1 MNKTHNSS
9 IVIVTNG
16 WFPQMAGGLDRY
28 VYELTYQ
35 LLSQKYLIEV
45 GGVGLPESSDHPNL
59 KLINFAEPDES
70 LWRRLWLTRKKFAQ
84 RQILKPDGINL
95 HFALY
100 GLPIIF
106 GLPKNTPVTFNFHGP
121 WALESDRETSNKL
134 GVGIKKWIEKQVYSR
149 CDRFIVLSKAFGDI
163 LHREYNVDWSRIFV
177 IAGGVD
183 TDRFQPSLSRSQARE
198 RLGWEQDRQI
208 LFTPRR
214 LVQRMGIDRLL
225 EAVAQVKEQVPEV
238 WLAIAGKGV
247 LRESLEKK
255 AEGLG
260 LENHVQFLGF
270 LPDDLLPIAYQGA
283 DLTVVPSLDLEGFGL
298 ILLESLA
305 CGTPVLSTPV
315 GGMPEVLNPFCA
327 DLVTET
333 TEVSA
338 IATRLEQFLLGKLPL
353 PSRQDCRSYA
363 VDNFQWEKIAEQV
376 VQVILGEV

>member
-1 MNKTHNSS
+1 MDKTQNSS
-9 IVIVTNG
+9 IFIITNG

-28 VYELTYQ
+28 VYELTSQ
-35 LLSQKYLIEV
+35 LLSQQYFIEV
-45 GGVGLPESSDHPNL
+45 GGVGLPESSNDPNL
-59 KLINFAEPDES
+59 KLINFAEPDEP
-70 LWRRLWLTRKKFAQ
+70 LWRRLWLTRKNFAQ
-84 RQILKPDGINL
+84 RQMLKPDAINL

-121 WALESDRETSNKL
+121 WALESDGETSHKL
-134 GVGIKKWIEKQVYSR
+134 GVWIKKWIEKQVYSR

-163 LHREYNVDWSRIFV
+163 LHQEYGIDWSRIFV
-177 IAGGVD
+177 VAGGVD
-183 TDRFQPSLSRSQARE
+183 TNRFQPSLSRSQARE
-198 RLGWEQDRQI
+198 RLGWKQDRQI

-247 LRESLEKK
+247 LRETLEEK
-255 AEGLG
+255 AQGLG

-283 DLTVVPSLDLEGFGL
+283 DLTVVPSLALEGFGL

-315 GGMPEVLNPFCA
+315 GGMPEVLNPFCT

-338 IATRLEQFLLGKLPL
+338 IATRLEQFLLGKLSL
-353 PSRQDCRSYA
+353 PSRQDCRNYA

-376 VQVILGEV
+376 VQVILGKV